1 MFFSFFLG
9 PLYHSRHSK
18 NSGGSG
24 GSGAYA
30 ELSDSLEPWM
40 ADDPQD
46 FDPDAFAATHYGDAS
61 EKRIRQL
68 AAHLGSL
75 RNQAVGLALF
85 AT

>member
-1 MFFSFFLG
+1 
-9 PLYHSRHSK
+9 
-18 NSGGSG
+18 
-24 GSGAYA
+24 
-30 ELSDSLEPWM
+30 M